1 MLKVFTHP
9 DRALIG
15 MVADILASNGYA
27 CYVRNEFLGG
37 AAGDI
42 PAQEC
47 WPELWLLDGRD
58 ERPARALIAA
68 VTPSSS
74 INGESWRC
82 RGCGEWLEPQ
92 FGTCWHC
99 ASDAAD

>member
-15 MVADILASNGYA
+15 MVADIVASNGYE

-37 AAGDI
+37 VAGDI

-47 WPELWLLDGRD
+47 WPELWLLDERD

-68 VTPSSS
+68 VTPSSP
-74 INGESWRC
+74 INGEPWQCRC
-82 RGCGEWLEPQ
+82 CGEWLEPQ
-92 FGTCWHC
+92 FGACWHC
-99 ASDAAD
+99 ASDVTG